1 MVKEVV
7 NSRALVEQPGKE
19 KAQNRGNIN
28 AESFSNSNSQAG
40 MEGISHEIIQ
50 NSIPNI
56 SKSTF
61 QSDLVIPTVQDP
73 SNTND
78 LFLKK
83 LKEIDAKIFK
93 FDSPGHVG
101 VGGSIPCN
109 HAARDAPPLT
119 PHACATP
126 NQPVSIQLQNS
137 TLTEVPI
144 LTNIFLPYPGTWKRL
159 ARPSH
164 DSKSS

>member
-1 MVKEVV
+1 MVANAVVKEAI
-7 NSRALVEQPGKE
+7 NSRALMEQLGKE

-28 AESFSNSNSQAG
+28 AESFSNSNSQAS

-73 SNTND
+73 SNTSD

-83 LKEIDAKIFK
+83 LKEIDAEIFK

-109 HAARDAPPLT
+109 HAARDAPPFT
-119 PHACATP
+119 PHARATL
-126 NQPVSIQLQNS
+126 NQPYLFS
-137 TLTEVPI
+137 
-144 LTNIFLPYPGTWKRL
+144 
-159 ARPSH
+159 
-164 DSKSS
+164 SKIPR